1 MSYRQKRKIN
11 NKTVRK
17 IMSWTHTRFRNQ
29 LISKAEEFGKIIITS
44 ISEAYTSKTCSHCGY
59 IKRNLGGNKVF
70 RCNRCR
76 LQINRDLNGARGIFL
91 RALLDGAL
99 VM

>member
-1 MSYRQKRKIN
+1 M
-11 NKTVRK
+11 
-17 IMSWTHTRFRNQ
+17 MSWAHARFRNR
-29 LISKAEEFGKIIITS
+29 LLSKAEEFGKIIITS
-44 ISEAYTSKTCSHCGY
+44 VSEAYTSKTCSHCGY

-70 RCNRCR
+70 RCDGCGLR
-76 LQINRDLNGARGIFL
+76 INRDLNGAQGIFL